1 ETLVLDAN
9 STSCSAD
16 YDNYSYLWS
25 TDETTETITVSATT
39 LGVGSYTYSVSVTN
53 NSTTSNCITSDMINV
68 NVSSANAIETLVMDD
83 ISIYPNPTDGILK
96 LEFSNTIEN
105 TWIRIINVTGQVVY
119 SEYLENLTGIKTLDL
134 SGLDK
139 GVYILSIQNKNTI
152 LTNKITLY

>member
-1 ETLVLDAN
+1 MN
-9 STSCSAD
+9 
-16 YDNYSYLWS
+16 
-25 TDETTETITVSATT
+25 ATT

-53 NSTTSNCITSDMINV
+53 NSTTSNCITSDMITVNV
-68 NVSSANAIETLVMDD
+68 NSANAIETLVMDD

-139 GVYILSIQNKNTI
+139 GVYILSIQNKNII